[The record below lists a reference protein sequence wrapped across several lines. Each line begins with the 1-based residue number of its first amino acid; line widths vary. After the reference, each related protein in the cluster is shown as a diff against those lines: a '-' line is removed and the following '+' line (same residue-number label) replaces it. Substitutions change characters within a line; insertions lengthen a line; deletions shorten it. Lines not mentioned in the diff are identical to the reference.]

1 MCLSAVCAEYV
12 SMYGTLLCGLCP
24 IRLHVLRRRAS
35 KRRDKAGAERKW
47 RNRSHG
53 GEKGGGV
60 EKGEEWKS
68 KGNGRAAKDNRA
80 RLHGASR
87 WSVLYA
93 CCDFAKSSASGN
105 VVQCMRVGVVCDV
118 LCPARSALCAVPIVP
133 CIGNAFFWFHVCFLP
148 LASRGKQ

>member
-1 MCLSAVCAEYV
+1 MCLSAMCAEYV

-24 IRLHVLRRRAS
+24 IRLHVLRRRAG

-60 EKGEEWKS
+60 EKGKEWKR
-68 KGNGRAAKDNRA
+68 KGKGRAAKDNRA

-118 LCPARSALCAVPIVP
+118 LCPARCALCAVPIVP
-133 CIGNAFFWFHVCFLP
+133 CIGNAFLWFHACFLP